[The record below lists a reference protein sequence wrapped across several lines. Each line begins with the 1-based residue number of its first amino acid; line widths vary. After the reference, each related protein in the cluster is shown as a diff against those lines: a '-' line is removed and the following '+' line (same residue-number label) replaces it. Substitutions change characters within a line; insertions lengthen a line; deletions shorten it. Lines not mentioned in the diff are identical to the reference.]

1 MLIAAKQPLA
11 EPKKLRNRLLH
22 VAAKISRTAR
32 VTTLRIAADMM
43 ARMTEP
49 PWLSEQEQKAWRSMR
64 FMQDG
69 LAQFLERQ
77 LRTRNGISNADYQV
91 LANLSEAPEGYL
103 RSFELGKLLQW
114 EKSRLSQQLGR
125 MQDRG
130 LIIRERSLVDQR
142 GAVISIT
149 DEGLALVKKAAP
161 QHAADVREAFIG
173 HLTATE
179 LKTLI
184 TIGNKVRRHLAE
196 LE

>member
-1 MLIAAKQPLA
+1 M
-11 EPKKLRNRLLH
+11 
-22 VAAKISRTAR
+22 V
-32 VTTLRIAADMM
+32 

-64 FMQDG
+64 VMQDG
-69 LAQFLERQ
+69 LAEFLERQ

-91 LANLSEAPEGYL
+91 LANLSEAPEGHL

-114 EKSRLSQQLGR
+114 EKSRLSQHLGR
-125 MQDRG
+125 MQNRG

-149 DEGLALVKKAAP
+149 DEGLALVKKAAR
-161 QHAADVREAFIG
+161 QHAADVRKAFID

-184 TIGNKVRRHLAE
+184 TIGNKVRRVLTE
-196 LE
+196 SEQ